1 MTLHSAEKRWST
13 FQKIIIKFFFNN
25 FVNYIFISLLK
36 RFSIIIDYIIYK
48 NFVFTQYYKR
58 EVLTGPF
65 KGIKY
70 SKAKAAGDLLPQ
82 LLGTYESELIP
93 FINSIKNNSYEKIF
107 NIGAGDG
114 YYSIGFSFIYPKTK
128 VFAYEINKE
137 VYEFLIENVEF
148 NKKNNQI
155 FCFNSEANENIKKI
169 ESKER
174 VLVFSDCEGA
184 EFQIFSKEVIKNLVN
199 SDLIIE
205 IHSKDFSKTS
215 IEKNLRETHEVQRI
229 GYGDSRMV
237 DIKSLTSNELK
248 LKDFA
253 KICRENR
260 SKYHYFLCAKSK
272 NFIIN

>member
-1 MTLHSAEKRWST
+1 M
-13 FQKIIIKFFFNN
+13 
-25 FVNYIFISLLK
+25 
-36 RFSIIIDYIIYK
+36 
-48 NFVFTQYYKR
+48 
-58 EVLTGPF
+58 TGPF
-65 KGIKY
+65 KGMKY

-93 FINSIKNNSYEKIF
+93 LINSIKNNSYEKIF

-114 YYSIGFSFIYPKTK
+114 YYSIGFSFMYPKTK
-128 VFAYEINKE
+128 VFGYEINKE
-137 VYEFLIENVEF
+137 VYEFLIENVKF

-155 FCFNSEANENIKKI
+155 FCFNSEANEDIKKI
-169 ESKER
+169 KSKER

-184 EFQIFSKEVIKNLVN
+184 EFKIFTKNVLRNLIN

-205 IHSKDFSKTS
+205 IHTKDFSKTS

-229 GYGDSRMV
+229 GYGDSRMI

-272 NFIIN
+272 NFIN

>member
-13 FQKIIIKFFFNN
+13 LQKIIFRFFFNN
-25 FVNYIFISLLK
+25 FVNYIFIFFLKKFSL
-36 RFSIIIDYIIYK
+36 IIDFIIYK
-48 NFVFTQYYKR
+48 NFVSTLYYKR
-58 EVLTGPF
+58 QVMTGPF
-65 KGIKY
+65 KGMKY
-70 SKAKAAGDLLPQ
+70 SEAKAAGDLIPQ

-93 FINSIKNNSYEKIF
+93 FINSIRNNSYEKIF

-114 YYSIGFSFIYPKTK
+114 YYSIGFSFMYPKTK
-128 VFAYEINKE
+128 VFGYEINKE
-137 VYEFLIENVEF
+137 VYEFLIENVKF

-155 FCFNSEANENIKKI
+155 FCFNSEANEDIKKI
-169 ESKER
+169 NSKER

-184 EFQIFSKEVIKNLVN
+184 EFQIFSKDVLKNLAN

-215 IEKNLRETHEVQRI
+215 IEKHLRETHEVQRI
-229 GYGDSRMV
+229 GYGDSRMI

-253 KICRENR
+253 KIGRENR

-272 NFIIN
+272 NFIN